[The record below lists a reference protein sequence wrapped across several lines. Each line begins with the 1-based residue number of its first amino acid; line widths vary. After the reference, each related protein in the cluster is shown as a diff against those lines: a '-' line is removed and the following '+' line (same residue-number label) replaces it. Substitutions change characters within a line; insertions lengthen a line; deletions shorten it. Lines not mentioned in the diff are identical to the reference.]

1 MKPTVVIFDWDD
13 TLLDIGPQLCQSQ
26 HAAIIAYSDPHRFP
40 FLSTWHIPDYAAL
53 QQHIGQRFVETI
65 LPALFPLLDQQ
76 DREQAEWIAAVN
88 CDFRA
93 RYKAR
98 PKALFPGVAS
108 SLQALHEA
116 GFLLA
121 IATNKSRDL
130 FTAEYEAIASLLP
143 PLSHIVCGDD
153 EVVNGNYKPQPDMIN
168 WIQEQYPSHTQFVM
182 VGDRISDMTAAQHS
196 NRPTKT
202 IFVHPDTPLVDASL
216 CLHSVQALSPNTIKQ
231 L

>member
-1 MKPTVVIFDWDD
+1 MKPTVIIFDWDD

-40 FLSTWHIPDYAAL
+40 FLSTWHIPDYAAI

-65 LPALFPLLDQQ
+65 LPALVPLLDPQ

-88 CDFRA
+88 YDFRA

-98 PKALFPGVAS
+98 PKALFPGVSS

-130 FTAEYEAIASLLP
+130 FTAEYEAIAPLLP

-182 VGDRISDMTAAQHS
+182 VGDRISDMTAAQRS

-202 IFVHPDTPLVDASL
+202 VFVHPDTPAVDTSL
-216 CLHSVQALSPNTIKQ
+216 CLHSVQALSPSLIKQ

>member
-1 MKPTVVIFDWDD
+1 
-13 TLLDIGPQLCQSQ
+13 
-26 HAAIIAYSDPHRFP
+26 
-40 FLSTWHIPDYAAL
+40 
-53 QQHIGQRFVETI
+53 
-65 LPALFPLLDQQ
+65 LPALFPLLDPQ

-88 CDFRA
+88 YDFRA
-93 RYKAR
+93 RYKAL
-98 PKALFPGVAS
+98 PKALFPGVSS
-108 SLQALHEA
+108 SLQALHES

-121 IATNKSRDL
+121 IATNKSCDL
-130 FTAEYEAIASLLP
+130 FTAEYAAIASLLP
-143 PLSHIVCGDD
+143 PFSHIVCGDD
-153 EVVNGNYKPQPDMIN
+153 THIAGNYKPQPDMIN
-168 WIQEQYPSHTQFVM
+168 WVQDQYPPHSQFIM